1 MAKLTREQFNK
12 WNAQAQNGF
21 TFDIEGYCVW
31 NEKRLTKSI
40 KQPDGS
46 IIKFKIEYYPEYER
60 KTNQWG
66 CHWNERTGRQ
76 IPMMRIDKLIP
87 GNTEGVYIVHT
98 VKEKITMGEPEKTMK
113 YSTLCRISGTVNTDE
128 YLKEIA

>member
-1 MAKLTREQFNK
+1 MATLTSEQYQK
-12 WNAQAQNGF
+12 WNAQAQNNF
-21 TFDIEGYCVW
+21 TFDIKNYVIW

-46 IIKFKIEYYPEYER
+46 IIQFKIEYYPEYET
-60 KTNQWG
+60 KTNEWG
-66 CHWNERTGRQ
+66 CHWNVKTGRH
-76 IPMMRIDKLIP
+76 IPMMRIDRLIP
-87 GNTEGVYIVHT
+87 SSTEGCYIVHT

-113 YSTLCRISGTVNTDE
+113 YSVLCKISGAVNTDE